1 MRACRTSMAL
11 SELLTCTTLLPP
23 RYRRR
28 MEKGASGL
36 VAVPALRSLV
46 LSAAAGDLDSVSF
59 EFCTDRTVCDL
70 SVAEFFWALVGSSS

>member
-1 MRACRTSMAL
+1 
-11 SELLTCTTLLPP
+11 
-23 RYRRR
+23 

-59 EFCTDRTVCDL
+59 AFCTDRTVCDL